1 MSETIKCEIT
11 NVKMF
16 DNRASI
22 SIKAMGELQNDLEN
36 VVFKN
41 YPKLNQVKSFMEH
54 LPNILFARMTGS
66 GSSILGYFLTKNSA
80 IYAAKLFKKK
90 YKNYWCIAS
99 KTI

>member
-1 MSETIKCEIT
+1 
-11 NVKMF
+11 
-16 DNRASI
+16 
-22 SIKAMGELQNDLEN
+22 
-36 VVFKN
+36 
-41 YPKLNQVKSFMEH
+41 MEH